1 MGKRTRYTAEFK
13 VKVALA
19 ALKEQETISELVHRF
34 GVSAMTISKWKQDF
48 LINSSK
54 VFEGESQESKDDREE
69 EVQKLHATIG
79 RLTVERDFLADA
91 CKRAG
96 LKKK

>member
-13 VKVALA
+13 AKVALA

>member
-13 VKVALA
+13 AKVALA

-34 GVSAMTISKWKQDF
+34 GGSAMTISKWKQDF

>member
-13 VKVALA
+13 AKVALA

-54 VFEGESQESKDDREE
+54 VFEGESQESKDDR
-69 EVQKLHATIG
+69 
-79 RLTVERDFLADA
+79 
-91 CKRAG
+91 
-96 LKKK
+96 

>member
-1 MGKRTRYTAEFK
+1 
-13 VKVALA
+13 
-19 ALKEQETISELVHRF
+19 
-34 GVSAMTISKWKQDF
+34 MTISKWKQEF
-48 LINSSK
+48 LNGSSK
-54 VFEGESQESKDDREE
+54 VFEGARSAEKEDSEE
-69 EVQKLHATIG
+69 EIQKLHATIG

>member
-1 MGKRTRYTAEFK
+1 
-13 VKVALA
+13 
-19 ALKEQETISELVHRF
+19 
-34 GVSAMTISKWKQDF
+34 MTISKWKQDF

>member
-1 MGKRTRYTAEFK
+1 MGKRRRYASEFK
-13 VKVALA
+13 VKVTIA

-34 GVSAMTISKWKQDF
+34 GISAMTISKWKQDF

-54 VFEGESQESKDDREE
+54 VFDGDSQESKDDREE

-96 LKKK
+96 LKTK

>member
-1 MGKRTRYTAEFK
+1 MWKINGCVYLRSYCDRYACNSRNGFGKGKQEF
-13 VKVALA
+13 LN
-19 ALKEQETISELVHRF
+19 
-34 GVSAMTISKWKQDF
+34 G
-48 LINSSK
+48 SSK
-54 VFEGESQESKDDREE
+54 VFEGARSAEKEDSEE
-69 EVQKLHATIG
+69 EIQKLHATIG

>member
-13 VKVALA
+13 AKVALA

-54 VFEGESQESKDDREE
+54 VFEGDSQESKDDREE

>member
-1 MGKRTRYTAEFK
+1 MIYDTCDHLIQEHQDNQDYEG
-13 VKVALA
+13 
-19 ALKEQETISELVHRF
+19 LKIDVIKYFSSDLEITEQE
-34 GVSAMTISKWKQDF
+34 F
-48 LINSSK
+48 LNGSSK
-54 VFEGESQESKDDREE
+54 VFEGARSAEKEDSEE
-69 EVQKLHATIG
+69 EIQKLHATIG